1 MFGFQYSFRSSC
13 SVVDHLTVEAG
24 SAAFDLQD
32 HMAVYTIVFHSAGCN
47 CKNLKQVR
55 VQCEDVIE
63 Y

>member
-1 MFGFQYSFRSSC
+1 M
-13 SVVDHLTVEAG
+13 DHLTVEAS

-32 HMAVYTIVFHSAGCN
+32 HMAVFTIVFHSAGCN